1 MEMQH
6 WCKGK
11 ADIHPSLK
19 YKEPRYSC
27 RGLPDV
33 VQMYM
38 QTEAD
43 LKHVQG
49 ILNEMN
55 RKPVVVCIN

>member
-38 QTEAD
+38 QMEAD